1 MEVHP
6 LMSDES
12 SHGYGY
18 CWYRQKKEKY
28 DKDRKKHNQI
38 DREMEIGT
46 KIGSNIEKREIIIA
60 NESLRDTAATRYTD
74 KETVRN
80 TNWKKYTNIER

>member
-18 CWYRQKKEKY
+18 CWYRQKKEEKY

-46 KIGSNIEKREIIIA
+46 NIESNIEKEINGEMRERIIA
-60 NESLRDTAATRYTD
+60 SESLRDTAATRYTD

-80 TNWKKYTNIER
+80 TN

>member
-80 TNWKKYTNIER
+80 TN

>member
-28 DKDRKKHNQI
+28 QKDRKKHNQI
-38 DREMEIGT
+38 DREMEIET
-46 KIGSNIEKREIIIA
+46 KIGSNIEKEKRE
-60 NESLRDTAATRYTD
+60 
-74 KETVRN
+74 KE
-80 TNWKKYTNIER
+80 